1 MYLLLKTARS
11 VMPLLVL
18 LSLTFGL
25 LAQHPQVDSLRL
37 AYDAAPND
45 SARLQT
51 LNALS
56 YALLLSEMDKAD
68 SLARF
73 MLHYGDSVNIH
84 SEDAAALDYMGIAA
98 FVRGDLEQAM
108 VYYEG
113 AETKAR
119 ALKDSVILAGAIG
132 NMGIVYMRL
141 GRFRKAYEYML
152 EGSTI
157 VEAIG
162 FQRDYSVSLCNLGTV
177 LQELEQYD
185 EAETYFL
192 RCIEEAEKIDHKT
205 PIYTAYGKLGRIAEG
220 QADSDKALAYYQ
232 KALEGFSARKEFYG
246 RVNIMYYLG
255 RFYINQ
261 RELGKAR
268 VYLDSALVIAQ
279 TNNYPEGLLYSLLGK
294 GVLLSQQKQYA
305 DAVSH
310 LKQALAIDLA
320 NPRNKNLKQT
330 TLEELAKTYAAAGN
344 YEQAYRYHILYK
356 AESDSLRIK
365 ENLAEVRGLQ
375 IEAKVA
381 QINAE
386 NKLLLAEQKE
396 QVAALQN
403 QRLWLAGA
411 FLLLVLIALAAISV
425 YLDYRRKQAY
435 SIELERQVN
444 HRTAQLEASNQ
455 QLERFAYIASH
466 DLKEPLRN
474 IAGFVQLIQRKVAQR
489 YQHDDDI
496 GEYLDYVLRN
506 SKQMSHLLQD
516 ILQFTTAQKQD
527 LTYEVVDTNKLIS
540 QLEGNLPYPADAAKT
555 YAIDYQNLPQVQTN
569 RAMLLIIF
577 KNLLTN
583 ALKYNLSNPIKI
595 KISAEEKDGEA
606 IFSISDNGIGIAPQ
620 FHEKIFDLFSRL
632 HNRGKYEGS
641 GLGLPICKK
650 VIEQLGGK
658 IWLTSEEGKGS
669 TFFFSLPQKV

>member
-1 MYLLLKTARS
+1 
-11 VMPLLVL
+11 MPLLVL